1 MSEDQWELP
10 DDPVDTSQQDRDR
23 NAWLVC
29 FICNGGLVIVAVVI
43 GLIVLAFLVICSD
56 LI

>member
-1 MSEDQWELP
+1 MSEDQCELP

-23 NAWLVC
+23 NAWLLS
-29 FICNGGLVIVAVVI
+29 FLCNSGLVIVAVVI

>member
-10 DDPVDTSQQDRDR
+10 DDPTDTSQQDGDR
-23 NAWLVC
+23 NAWLLC
-29 FICNGGLVIVAVVI
+29 FLCNGGLVIVAVVI

>member
-1 MSEDQWELP
+1 MSEDEWELP
-10 DDPVDTSQQDRDR
+10 GDPVDTSQQDRDR

-29 FICNGGLVIVAVVI
+29 FFCNGGLVIVAVVI
-43 GLIVLAFLVICSD
+43 DLIVLAFLVICSD